1 MNSKGDFKLIII
13 TGLSGAGKT
22 LALRCLE
29 DLGYFCVDNLPPNL
43 VSKFAELFANSEQT
57 IKKIALVM
65 DVRGG
70 HFFSTFFDSLKY
82 LEQEGYN
89 YEILFFE
96 ASDETLI
103 RRFKQTRR
111 KHPLSR
117 EGSIVEG
124 IVEERKLLYD
134 IRGIATKI
142 IDTTDLTPVQLRE
155 QLRELVGEK
164 DGRSLLITVMS
175 FGFKYGL
182 PLDSDLV
189 LDVRFLPNPHY
200 SDDLRPKTGEDADVE
215 NFVMRFPET
224 RSFINKLSDLLLFLL
239 PYYVKEGKS
248 HLVVSIG
255 CTGGKHRSVALSRKM
270 GEILSSEG
278 YKVSVRHRDIN
289 RE

>member
-1 MNSKGDFKLIII
+1 MLN
-13 TGLSGAGKT
+13 
-22 LALRCLE
+22 
-29 DLGYFCVDNLPPNL
+29 
-43 VSKFAELFANSEQT
+43 FADSEQQ

-82 LEQEGYN
+82 LEQEGYK

-117 EGSIVEG
+117 EGSILEG

-155 QLRELVGEK
+155 QLRELIGEK
-164 DGRSLLITVMS
+164 NGRSLLITVMS

-189 LDVRFLPNPHY
+189 VDVRFLPNPHY
-200 SDDLRPKTGEDADVE
+200 TDDLRPKTGEDAEVE

-255 CTGGKHRSVALSRKM
+255 CTGGKHRSVALSRKV

>member
-1 MNSKGDFKLIII
+1 MNRKGDLKLIII

-43 VSKFAELFANSEQT
+43 VSKFAELFADSEQQ

-82 LEQEGYN
+82 LEQEGYK

-117 EGSIVEG
+117 EGSILEG

-155 QLRELVGEK
+155 QLRELIGEK
-164 DGRSLLITVMS
+164 NGRSLLITVMS

-189 LDVRFLPNPHY
+189 VDVRFLPNPHY
-200 SDDLRPKTGEDADVE
+200 TDDLRPKTGEDAEVE

-224 RSFINKLSDLLLFLL
+224 RSFINKRSDLLLFLL

-255 CTGGKHRSVALSRKM
+255 CTGGKHRSVALSRKV

>member
-1 MNSKGDFKLIII
+1 MNRKGDLKLIII

-43 VSKFAELFANSEQT
+43 VSKFAELFADSEQQ

-82 LEQEGYN
+82 LEQEGYK

-117 EGSIVEG
+117 EGSILEG

-155 QLRELVGEK
+155 QLRELIGEK
-164 DGRSLLITVMS
+164 NGRSLLITVMS

-189 LDVRFLPNPHY
+189 VDVRFLPNPHY
-200 SDDLRPKTGEDADVE
+200 TDDLRPKTGEDAEVE

-255 CTGGKHRSVALSRKM
+255 CTGGKHRSVALSRKV